1 MANAVNT
8 PDLSREPKRAN
19 SSGRIPELD
28 GLRGL
33 AILLVLLCHFVGN
46 SDHTSLPLRLDRFC
60 WVLRSGWMGVDLF
73 FVLSG
78 FLIGGILL
86 DSRSS
91 GNYFRR
97 FYIRRVHRILPIYFL
112 LMLLFAFIVGILQF
126 FPQGR
131 ATVSLRE
138 LLVLPKCIFF
148 LQNFF
153 GSFTNFQWR
162 WFVVTWSLAVEEQFY
177 LVAPFFIRFLSVP
190 RLTGLLVSF
199 VVASPILRLV
209 GFRYLHGGLLN
220 GALAWRADT
229 LAFGM
234 LAAIAWRTSAFREA
248 LARNQRVLRWVVAVL
263 ATGILLLLKPL
274 IVLPLPPL
282 TISLGYSWIGAF
294 FTGLLLL
301 VISQSRGWTAGV
313 MRMAWLRFLGTIS
326 YCLYL
331 VHMPINQFSH
341 LLLLHRGR
349 PAIEDWKGVA
359 VTLLAAGLSL
369 VVAKLSWT
377 YIESP
382 LIRRGHAFPLRQQH
396 GLPVHAVA
404 QRVS

>member
-1 MANAVNT
+1 VANAVNT
-8 PDLSREPKRAN
+8 PDFSREPKRAG
-19 SSGRIPELD
+19 SPGRILELD

-33 AILLVLLCHFVGN
+33 AILLVLVCHFVGN
-46 SDHTSLPLRLDRFC
+46 SDHMSLPLWLDRLC

-91 GNYFRR
+91 KNYFRR
-97 FYIRRVHRILPIYFL
+97 FYIRRVHRILPIYFV
-112 LMLLFAFIVGILQF
+112 LMLLFALIVVILQF

-138 LLVLPKCIFF
+138 LLVLPKCLFF

-153 GSFTNFQWR
+153 GSFTDFQWR

-190 RLTGLLVSF
+190 RLTSLLVSF
-199 VVASPILRLV
+199 VISSPILRFL

-234 LAAIAWRTSAFREA
+234 LAAIAWRTPAFREA
-248 LARNQRVLRWVVAVL
+248 LARNPGRLRWVVAVL
-263 ATGILLLLKPL
+263 ATGILLLLKSL

-282 TISLGYSWIGAF
+282 TISLGYSWIAVF

-301 VISQSRGWTAGV
+301 VTSQSLGWTAGV
-313 MRMAWLRFLGTIS
+313 MRTPWLRFLGTIS

-331 VHMPINQFSH
+331 VHMPINQFAH
-341 LLLLHRGR
+341 LLLLRRSR

-359 VTLLAAGLSL
+359 VTIVAAALSL

-382 LIRRGHAFPLRQQH
+382 LIRRSHAFPVRLQH
-396 GLPVHAVA
+396 DLPVHAVA
-404 QRVS
+404 QSVR

>member
-1 MANAVNT
+1 VNA
-8 PDLSREPKRAN
+8 PDLSREPKRAS
-19 SSGRIPELD
+19 SSGRVPELD

-46 SDHTSLPLRLDRFC
+46 SDHTSLPLWLDRFC

-73 FVLSG
+73 FGLSG

-112 LMLLFAFIVGILQF
+112 LMLLFAFVVGILQF
-126 FPQGR
+126 SPQGR
-131 ATVSLRE
+131 ATVSPRE

-153 GSFTNFQWR
+153 GSFTDFQWR

-177 LVAPFFIRFLSVP
+177 LVAPLFIRFLSVP

-229 LAFGM
+229 LAFGL
-234 LAAIAWRTSAFREA
+234 LAAIAWRTPAFREA
-248 LARNQRVLRWVVAVL
+248 LARNQRVLRWVAAVL
-263 ATGILLLLKPL
+263 ATGILLLLKSM

-282 TISLGYSWIGAF
+282 TISLGYSWIAAF

-301 VISQSRGWTAGV
+301 AISQSRGWVAGV

-341 LLLLHRGR
+341 SLLLQRAR

-359 VTLLAAGLSL
+359 VTLLAAALSL

-382 LIRRGHAFPLRQQH
+382 LIRRGHAFSVRRQH
-396 GLPVHAVA
+396 DLPVHAVV
-404 QRVS
+404 QSVS

>member
-1 MANAVNT
+1 MNA
-8 PDLSREPKRAN
+8 PDLSREPKRAS
-19 SSGRIPELD
+19 SSGRVPELD

-46 SDHTSLPLRLDRFC
+46 SDHTSLPLWLDRFC

-73 FVLSG
+73 FGLSG

-97 FYIRRVHRILPIYFL
+97 FYTRRVHRILPIYFL
-112 LMLLFAFIVGILQF
+112 LMLLFAFVVGILQF
-126 FPQGR
+126 SPQGR
-131 ATVSLRE
+131 ATVSPRE

-153 GSFTNFQWR
+153 GSFTDFQWR

-177 LVAPFFIRFLSVP
+177 LVAPLFMRFLSVP

-229 LAFGM
+229 LAFGL
-234 LAAIAWRTSAFREA
+234 LAAIAWRTPAFREA
-248 LARNQRVLRWVVAVL
+248 LARNQRVLRWVAAVL
-263 ATGILLLLKPL
+263 ATGILLLLKSM

-282 TISLGYSWIGAF
+282 TISLGYSWIAAF

-301 VISQSRGWTAGV
+301 AISQSRGWVAGV

-341 LLLLHRGR
+341 SLLLQRAR

-359 VTLLAAGLSL
+359 VTLLAAALSL

-382 LIRRGHAFPLRQQH
+382 LIRRGHAFSVRRQH
-396 GLPVHAVA
+396 DLPVHAVV
-404 QRVS
+404 QSVS

>member
-1 MANAVNT
+1 VNA
-8 PDLSREPKRAN
+8 PALSLEPKGAS

-33 AILLVLLCHFVGN
+33 AILLVLLCHFIGN
-46 SDHTSLPLRLDRFC
+46 SDHTSLPVWLDRFC
-60 WVLRSGWMGVDLF
+60 WVFRSGWMGVDLF

-91 GNYFRR
+91 ADYFQR
-97 FYIRRVHRILPIYFL
+97 FYIRRAHRILPIYFL
-112 LMLLFAFIVGILQF
+112 LILLFTLTVVILQF

-138 LLVLPKCIFF
+138 LLVLPKCVFF
-148 LQNFF
+148 LQNFL
-153 GSFTNFQWR
+153 GSFTDFQWR

-199 VVASPILRLV
+199 VIASPILRFV
-209 GFRYLHGGLLN
+209 GFRYFHGGLLN

-234 LAAIAWRTSAFREA
+234 LAAIAWRTPAFREA
-248 LARNQRVLRWVVAVL
+248 LIRSRRRLQWVVAVL
-263 ATGILLLLKPL
+263 AAGILLLLKSL
-274 IVLPLPPL
+274 IVLPLPL
-282 TISLGYSWIGAF
+282 VTVSFGYSWIAAF

-301 VISQSRGWTAGV
+301 VISQSRGWAAGV
-313 MRMAWLRFLGTIS
+313 MRVSWLRFLGTIS

-341 LLLLHRGR
+341 LLLLHRSR

-359 VTLLAAGLSL
+359 VTILAAALSL
-369 VVAKLSWT
+369 VVARLSWI

-382 LIRRGHAFPLRQQH
+382 LIRRGHAFQRQQPRV
-396 GLPVHAVA
+396 LPAHAAAPSV
-404 QRVS
+404 V